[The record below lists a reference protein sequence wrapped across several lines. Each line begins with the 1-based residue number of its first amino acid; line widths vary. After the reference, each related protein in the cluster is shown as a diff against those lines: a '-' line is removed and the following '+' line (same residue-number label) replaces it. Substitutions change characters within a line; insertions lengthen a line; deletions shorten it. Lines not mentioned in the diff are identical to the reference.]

1 MRNLRKIFYSDNMN
15 NSLFYK
21 DNNFDYLNPLSS
33 KKKKKKKRLKE
44 KKKKKFQKIKIIVW
58 FVELKKKIKKISL
71 KNYNMK

>member
-33 KKKKKKKRLKE
+33 KIKKKKKEKISKNKNNSLIRGVE
-44 KKKKKFQKIKIIVW
+44 KKNQKN
-58 FVELKKKIKKISL
+58 LIKKL
-71 KNYNMK
+71 

>member
-33 KKKKKKKRLKE
+33 KIKKKKKAVEGKKKEKKKKRLKE
-44 KKKKKFQKIKIIVW
+44 KKKKKFQKIKIIV
-58 FVELKKKIKKISL
+58 
-71 KNYNMK
+71 

>member
-33 KKKKKKKRLKE
+33 KIKKKKAVEGKKKE
-44 KKKKKFQKIKIIVW
+44 KISKNKNNSLIRGVEKKNQKN
-58 FVELKKKIKKISL
+58 LIKKL
-71 KNYNMK
+71 

>member
-33 KKKKKKKRLKE
+33 KIKKKKKAVEGKKKE
-44 KKKKKFQKIKIIVW
+44 KISKNKNNSLIRGVEKKNQKK
-58 FVELKKKIKKISL
+58 LIKKL
-71 KNYNMK
+71 

>member
-33 KKKKKKKRLKE
+33 KKKKKKKAVEGKKKE
-44 KKKKKFQKIKIIVW
+44 KISKNKNNSLIRGVEKKNQKN
-58 FVELKKKIKKISL
+58 LIKKL
-71 KNYNMK
+71 